1 MWGRLPARKRVCPS
15 PARCLILEVQ
25 RIKYFNPNG
34 RSREQ
39 AHLRAGQSRC
49 RNVLFNRITE
59 SAPKRM
65 AFSPA
70 CPPRTAARCWLD
82 AAPADG
88 RSSPSATRGSGIAG
102 FPKSAR
108 ILRSKDFRRVY
119 DNGAKFSGPLF
130 SAFCLRNNGEEGVRV
145 GFTCPRAL
153 GGAVV
158 RNRIKRRVREVV
170 RVRLDQPGAGWE
182 IVINPRL
189 RALTAPFS
197 QIEREVEKLFQ
208 RCAN

>member
-1 MWGRLPARKRVCPS
+1 M
-15 PARCLILEVQ
+15 
-25 RIKYFNPNG
+25 
-34 RSREQ
+34 
-39 AHLRAGQSRC
+39 
-49 RNVLFNRITE
+49 
-59 SAPKRM
+59 
-65 AFSPA
+65 
-70 CPPRTAARCWLD
+70 AARCSL
-82 AAPADG
+82 AAARADG
-88 RSSPSATRGSGIAG
+88 TSSPSATRGNGIAD

-189 RALTAPFS
+189 KALTAPFS

>member
-1 MWGRLPARKRVCPS
+1 M
-15 PARCLILEVQ
+15 
-25 RIKYFNPNG
+25 
-34 RSREQ
+34 
-39 AHLRAGQSRC
+39 
-49 RNVLFNRITE
+49 
-59 SAPKRM
+59 
-65 AFSPA
+65 
-70 CPPRTAARCWLD
+70 AARCSL
-82 AAPADG
+82 AAAHADG
-88 RSSPSATRGSGIAG
+88 RSSPSATRGNGIAG

-108 ILRSKDFRRVY
+108 ILRSKDFRKVY
-119 DNGAKFSGPLF
+119 DHGAKFSGPLF

-170 RVRLDQPGAGWE
+170 RQRLEQPGAGWE